1 MITVE
6 RSFPGTVSI
15 NCTLRNAFIC
25 IPCNGG
31 YALLDRELKV
41 VSVTSELPES
51 GYITVSGYTL
61 QTAAGAFAEIPWLS
75 SVIAGGEANLLMN
88 EKLSYFIKSMAY
100 YSDGNY
106 VDILTNTGAHLLMYA
121 EGDMDAVFGGLYM
134 RYLVMMKDD
143 FTNCESGFF
152 YTEIDEN
159 GAIQVKHSPTLPD
172 NFA

>member
-1 MITVE
+1 M
-6 RSFPGTVSI
+6 
-15 NCTLRNAFIC
+15 
-25 IPCNGG
+25 
-31 YALLDRELKV
+31 

-121 EGDMDAVFGGLYM
+121 EGDMDAVFGGLYKG
-134 RYLVMMKDD
+134 YLLTMQ
-143 FTNCESGFF
+143 TNFSECENGFF

-159 GAIQVKHSPTLPD
+159 GAIQVKYSPTLPD